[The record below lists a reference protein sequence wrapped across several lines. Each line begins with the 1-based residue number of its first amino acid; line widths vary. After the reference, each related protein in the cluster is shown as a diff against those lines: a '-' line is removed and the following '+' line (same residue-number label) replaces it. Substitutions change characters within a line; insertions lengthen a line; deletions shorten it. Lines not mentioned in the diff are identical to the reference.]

1 MSWLERFG
9 YRFDIRRLGLAALFL
24 ALAFVAAR
32 LTFRDSLTLGYAMV
46 IPSYIFV
53 SVAIES
59 ARTCKGSFWGIR
71 GWTESAIAVAVS
83 VGVGY
88 LGFSLWSIGY

>member
-1 MSWLERFG
+1 MVWLKRFG
-9 YRFDIRRLGLAALFL
+9 YRIQLRRLGIAALFL

-32 LTFRDSLTLGYAMV
+32 MAFTDSLTLGYAMV
-46 IPSYIFV
+46 VPNYIFLAV
-53 SVAIES
+53 VIEG
-59 ARTCKGSFWGIR
+59 ARTVSGSFWDIR
-71 GWTESAIAVAVS
+71 GWAETVVAVAGG

>member
-46 IPSYIFV
+46 IPSYIFL

-59 ARTCKGSFWGIR
+59 ARTGKGGFWGIR
-71 GWTESAIAVAVS
+71 GWTELAIAVAVS